1 MTPTGMTARGD
12 GHALEGAPSP
22 DKELLDGGWFEVAPD
37 GADEGV
43 DDPHG
48 SPDTERPPRL
58 RVARPTSREVLRR
71 RRRARLAVFAV
82 AALSAASMFTLVAFH
97 VFAAQAAFS
106 LDKLDTKLSSEQR
119 EYGLLRDEVATLSS
133 PAAVAKAAAALG
145 MVRPPDVTLLD
156 APAAAAFGSGLP
168 APSPPPYNTLSSIAP
183 SP

>member
-1 MTPTGMTARGD
+1 MTPTGMTASGE
-12 GHALEGAPSP
+12 GHALESVPNLDEES
-22 DKELLDGGWFEVAPD
+22 LDGGWFEVAPD

-48 SPDTERPPRL
+48 APGAARLPRL
-58 RVARPTSREVLRR
+58 RVARGTSREVLRR
-71 RRRARLAVFAV
+71 RRRTRLAVFAG

-119 EYGLLRDEVATLSS
+119 EYGLLRNEVATLSS

-145 MVRPPDVTLLD
+145 MVRPPEVTLLN

-168 APSPPPYNTLSSIAP
+168 APSPTPYTPLSIAP
-183 SP
+183 LP